1 MEFHPRL
8 PLLINDNLDLNS
20 SRRICQGG
28 NNGTNFIPV
37 VEQSSKKFRKSL
49 APMTH
54 FYDFCGCALKA
65 LTSMSTTHI
74 YSYLS

>member
-1 MEFHPRL
+1 MITLISIHHDETHL
-8 PLLINDNLDLNS
+8 PE
-20 SRRICQGG
+20 G